1 MSKVKKKFY
10 AIKKGKDGARGI
22 FEQSWEEVSE
32 KVVGVQGAIYKS
44 FSTEEEA
51 INWLYDIEERIKK
64 LKRAYK
70 IEIKPTNEQK
80 SKIHQTIGV
89 SRFIYNFYIAH
100 NKEIYEKEGRFVGGM
115 DFSKWLNNEYIPN
128 NQDMKWIKDV
138 SSKATKQA
146 IMNGDRAFK
155 DFFKGIRGFPKFK
168 KKKNQ
173 DVKAYFPKNNKTDWT
188 IERHRVKIPTI
199 GWVRLKEFGY
209 IPTNS
214 VVKSGTVSYKASRYY
229 VSILVEEADIQMPKP
244 QNEGIGIDVGIKD
257 LAICSDGTVYKNINK
272 TSTVKKVEKKLK
284 REQRKLSRKYE
295 SLKMRSKIE
304 ERRATS
310 QNIQKQVVKVQKL
323 YQRLTNIRADYINK
337 TVGEIVKTKPSYIV
351 IEDLSVSNMM
361 KNRHLSKAIS
371 SQKLFKFRTKLIS
384 KCNQNNIEIRIADR
398 FYPSSKTCSQCGSI
412 KKDLK
417 LKDRVYK
424 CNCGLTI
431 DRDLNASI
439 NLKNTKKYKIA

>member
-1 MSKVKKKFY
+1 M
-10 AIKKGKDGARGI
+10 
-22 FEQSWEEVSE
+22 
-32 KVVGVQGAIYKS
+32 
-44 FSTEEEA
+44 
-51 INWLYDIEERIKK
+51 KK

-70 IEIKPTNEQK
+70 IEINPTDDQK

-100 NKEIYEKEGRFVGGM
+100 NKEIYEREGKFVSGI

-128 NQDMKWIKDV
+128 NQEMNWIKEV

-146 IMNGDRAFK
+146 IMNGDKAFR
-155 DFFKGIRGFPKFK
+155 DFFKKAKGFPKFK

-188 IERHRVKIPTI
+188 LERHKVKIPTL

-214 VVKSGTVSYKASRYY
+214 IVKSGTVSQKADRYY
-229 VSILVEEADIQMPKP
+229 LSILVEETDIKISNPN
-244 QNEGIGIDVGIKD
+244 NEGVGIDLGIKEF
-257 LAICSDGTVYKNINK
+257 AVCSDGIKFKNINK

-295 SLKMRSKIE
+295 SLKIRNKNIKE
-304 ERRATS
+304 GRATR
-310 QNIQKQVVKVQKL
+310 QNIQKQIVKVQKL
-323 YQRLTNIRADYINK
+323 HQRLTNIRTDYINK
-337 TVGEIVKTKPSYIV
+337 IISSIIKQKPSYIT
-351 IEDLSVSNMM
+351 IEDLNVKGMM
-361 KNRHLSKAIS
+361 KNKHLSKAIA
-371 SQKLFKFRTKLIS
+371 SQKFFKFKTKLTV
-384 KCNQNNIEIRIADR
+384 KCKENHIELRIVDR
-398 FYPSSKTCSQCGSI
+398 FYPSSKTCSNCGKV

-417 LKDRVYK
+417 LSDRLYR
-424 CNCGLTI
+424 CDCGFTI

-439 NLKNTKKYKIA
+439 NLKNAKEYKLA